1 MNIDDF
7 LGRGLSEII
16 KVTHNKQQVDV
27 TVPMPQTVAEFLE
40 RYGERRVVM
49 LLQRMVRLEYRRKA
63 RAVLSKG
70 DDIES
75 ISGWLPGGTL
85 PATEVEKALSALKWL
100 SDEDKHEFMRQ
111 VVKEGI
117 IKGGK

>member
-1 MNIDDF
+1 MK
-7 LGRGLSEII
+7 EETI
-16 KVTHNKQQVDV
+16 KVTHNKKQVDV
-27 TVPMPQTVAEFLE
+27 TIPMPETVAEFLE
-40 RYGERRVVM
+40 QYGERRMVM

-70 DDIES
+70 GNIES
-75 ISGWLPGGTL
+75 ISDWLPGGAL
-85 PATEVEKALSALKWL
+85 PVTEVEKALSALKWL

-117 IKGGK
+117 IKKGK